1 MLKISIIPVIIFIL
15 RFPISL
21 SRADTGNNSFHN
33 PFQVRIRFNE
43 RPEFRIFSRPTSSL
57 KLAISVLSARGWCSR
72 PFRKLLRKW
81 MRYLQKLKRE
91 QLTTDNRVLFL
102 GKFTMLEQ
110 EWKVESRFNR
120 IAIKLGPPRSARS
133 PSNTTANGIPVNEV
147 YRLICEFRVT
157 FVRNRIGNE
166 IPFLVRLLNIE
177 NVLLAEL
184 RASFVPFPS
193 FYLSVNYTIV
203 RLIEENKYT
212 WTCESPIIFVFRWT
226 IHRGRGKTR
235 KSCWKPWLRTPGK
248 RGLHALC
255 HGISLFPFSLMRKP
269 RYQIIT
275 FGKSIIFHSIKTL
288 LDIVLLLLQFLIKT
302 KSIK

>member
-193 FYLSVNYTIV
+193 
-203 RLIEENKYT
+203 
-212 WTCESPIIFVFRWT
+212 C
-226 IHRGRGKTR
+226 
-235 KSCWKPWLRTPGK
+235 
-248 RGLHALC
+248 
-255 HGISLFPFSLMRKP
+255 
-269 RYQIIT
+269 
-275 FGKSIIFHSIKTL
+275 SIG
-288 LDIVLLLLQFLIKT
+288 
-302 KSIK
+302 